1 MLFCLRSGFLLLI
14 SHLSFFYSL
23 PTRSTLYSQVLVIME
38 ALSISSSLKIL
49 LLVIGFPIL
58 TSL

>member
-14 SHLSFFYSL
+14 SHLSVFYSL

-38 ALSISSSLKIL
+38 ALSISSLLKIL
-49 LLVIGFPIL
+49 L
-58 TSL
+58 T